1 MKGVAEVASIGGFV
15 KQYQVNVDPNKLINH
30 GVSLN
35 DVIEAVRKSNSD
47 VGGKSLEISTTQYF
61 IRGRG
66 YIHSLDDLRH
76 IPLKATDGT
85 PLTVDQ
91 VATVELG
98 PDLREGL
105 AEFNGQGEAVG
116 GIIVMRFGETL
127 FRSSTASKRR
137 SIN

>member
-1 MKGVAEVASIGGFV
+1 M
-15 KQYQVNVDPNKLINH
+15 VD
-30 GVSLN
+30 
-35 DVIEAVRKSNSD
+35 AVRKSNSD
-47 VGGKSLEISTTQYF
+47 VGGKSLEVSTTQYF

-66 YIHSLDDLRH
+66 YIHSLDDLRQ
-76 IPLKATDGT
+76 IPLKASDGT

-116 GIIVMRFGETL
+116 GIVVMRYGENAL
-127 FRSSTASKRR
+127 SVIDGVKKKIDAIQGLASAGSADRAGL
-137 SIN
+137 